1 MHISLILFT
10 TAGRGMH
17 IADGHLFLD
26 TSSKSSQVDL
36 VTLATKGMTNPKA
49 KCVVPQHL

>member
-10 TAGRGMH
+10 TAGRGKH
-17 IADGHLFLD
+17 IAYGQMFLN

-36 VTLATKGMTNPKA
+36 VTCATKSMTNPEA
-49 KCVVPQHL
+49 KCTYPR

>member
-10 TAGRGMH
+10 TAGRG
-17 IADGHLFLD
+17 IADGHLFLY